1 MLPYFLLG
9 LALLAGAFLT
19 IRWFVKAEPAQVV
32 KALRWALAVVAV
44 VGGLFLIF
52 AGRHV
57 LLLFLLPALLPFL
70 MRSRVLWR
78 RAKAAAGPSPG
89 QTSVVTTRFIR
100 MVLDHDSGEMSG
112 EILEGTFA
120 GRQLVQMDEAELAAL
135 WRECRAADGQSAAV
149 LEAYLDR
156 ALGEAWREAA
166 GAGPGGE
173 TAGGPAD
180 GPGGMSREDAY
191 EILGLEPGASDSDIR
206 EAHRRLMQKVHPDH
220 GGSNYLAAKINRA
233 KELLL
238 GE

>member
-9 LALLAGAFLT
+9 LALLTGALLT
-19 IRWFVKAEPAQVV
+19 IRWFVNAEPAQVA
-32 KALRWALAVVAV
+32 KAVRWSLAGVAV
-44 VGGLFLIF
+44 AVGLVLIF
-52 AGRHV
+52 AGRQV
-57 LLLFLLPALLPFL
+57 LLFFLLPALLPL
-70 MRSRVLWR
+70 LLRSRALWR
-78 RAKAAAGPSPG
+78 RGKAAAGPSPG
-89 QTSVVTTRFIR
+89 RTSEVTTRFLR

-112 EILEGTFA
+112 EILEGAFA
-120 GRQLVQMDEAELAAL
+120 GRELGQLDEAELVAL

-156 ALGEAWREAA
+156 TLGADWREAA
-166 GAGPGGE
+166 GAAAGGE
-173 TAGGPAD
+173 AAAGPE
-180 GPGGMSREDAY
+180 GMSRQDAY

-206 EAHRRLMQKVHPDH
+206 DAHRRLMQKVHPDH

>member
-9 LALLAGAFLT
+9 LALLAGALLSL
-19 IRWFVKAEPAQVV
+19 RWFVNAEPAQVA
-32 KALRWALAVVAV
+32 KALRWTLVAAAVVV
-44 VGGLFLIF
+44 GLFLVF

-57 LLLFLLPALLPFL
+57 LLFFLLPALLPL
-70 MRSRVLWR
+70 LLRSRAIWQ

-89 QTSVVTTRFIR
+89 RTSEVTTRFLR

-112 EILEGTFA
+112 EILEGAFA
-120 GRQLVQMDEAELAAL
+120 GRELGELDEAELIAL
-135 WRECRAADGQSAAV
+135 WRECRAADAQSAAV

-166 GAGPGGE
+166 GAAAGGGAGGG
-173 TAGGPAD
+173 AGGPE
-180 GPGGMSREDAY
+180 GMSRQDAY
-191 EILGLEPGASDSDIR
+191 EILGLEPGASDTDIR
-206 EAHRRLMQKVHPDH
+206 DAHRRLMQKVHPDH
-220 GGSNYLAAKINRA
+220 GGSNYLASKINRA

>member
-9 LALLAGAFLT
+9 LALLAGGLLSL
-19 IRWFVKAEPAQVV
+19 RWFVNAEPAQVA
-32 KALRWALAVVAV
+32 KALRWSLLGAAVAV
-44 VGGLFLIF
+44 GLVLIF
-52 AGRHV
+52 VGRHV
-57 LLLFLLPALLPFL
+57 LLFFLLPALLPFL
-70 MRSRVLWR
+70 LRSRTLWR
-78 RAKAAAGPSPG
+78 RAKAAAGPAPG
-89 QTSVVTTRFIR
+89 RSSEVTTRFLR

-112 EILEGTFA
+112 EVQEGAFA
-120 GRQLVQMDEAELAAL
+120 GRELAQLDQAELIAL
-135 WRECRAADGQSAAV
+135 WRECRAADAQSAAV

-156 ALGEAWREAA
+156 TLGADWREAA
-166 GAGPGGE
+166 GAGGGE
-173 TAGGPAD
+173 SAGGAE
-180 GPGGMSREDAY
+180 GMSRQDAY

>member
-9 LALLAGAFLT
+9 LALLAGALLSL
-19 IRWFVKAEPAQVV
+19 RWFVNAEPAQVA
-32 KALRWALAVVAV
+32 KALRWTLVAAAVVV
-44 VGGLFLIF
+44 GLFLVF

-57 LLLFLLPALLPFL
+57 LLFFLLPALLPL
-70 MRSRVLWR
+70 LLRSRAIWQ

-89 QTSVVTTRFIR
+89 RTSEVTTRFLR

-112 EILEGTFA
+112 EILEGAFV
-120 GRQLVQMDEAELAAL
+120 GRELGELDEAELIAL
-135 WRECRAADGQSAAV
+135 WRECRAADAQSAAV

-166 GAGPGGE
+166 GAAAGGGAGGG
-173 TAGGPAD
+173 AGGPE
-180 GPGGMSREDAY
+180 GMSRQDAY
-191 EILGLEPGASDSDIR
+191 EILGLEPGASDTDIR
-206 EAHRRLMQKVHPDH
+206 DAHRRLMQKVHPDH
-220 GGSNYLAAKINRA
+220 GGSNYLASKINRA

>member
-1 MLPYFLLG
+1 MLPYYILG
-9 LALLAGAFLT
+9 MALLVGGFLA
-19 IRWFVKAEPAQVV
+19 IRWFVSAQPAQVL
-32 KALRWALAVVAV
+32 KALRWALIVIAVVV
-44 VGGLFLIF
+44 GLFMVF

-57 LLLFLLPALLPFL
+57 LLFFLLPALLPFL
-70 MRSRVLWR
+70 MRSRMLWR
-78 RAKAAAGPSPG
+78 RAKAAAGPAPG

-112 EILEGTFA
+112 EILEGAFA

-166 GAGPGGE
+166 GVGGE
-173 TAGGPAD
+173 TAGGPE
-180 GPGGMSREDAY
+180 GMSREDAF

-233 KELLL
+233 KELLM

>member
-9 LALLAGAFLT
+9 LALLAGAFLAV
-19 IRWFVKAEPAQVV
+19 RWFVTAEPAQVV
-32 KALRWALAVVAV
+32 KALRWMLIAVAA
-44 VGGLFLIF
+44 GLGLMLIF

-57 LLLFLLPALLPFL
+57 LLFFLLPALLPFL
-70 MRSRVLWR
+70 MRSRAIWR

-89 QTSVVTTRFIR
+89 RTSEVTTRFLR

-112 EILEGTFA
+112 EILEGAFA
-120 GRQLVQMDEAELAAL
+120 GRRLAQLDEAELIAF

-156 ALGEAWREAA
+156 TLGEAWREAA
-166 GAGPGGE
+166 GAGATGSE
-173 TAGGPAD
+173 SAGGAE
-180 GPGGMSREDAY
+180 GMSRQDAF

-238 GE
+238 GH

>member
-9 LALLAGAFLT
+9 LALLAGAFLA
-19 IRWFVKAEPAQVV
+19 IRWFVQAEPAQVV
-32 KALRWALAVVAV
+32 KALRWALIVVAV
-44 VGGLFLIF
+44 VVGLFLIF
-52 AGRHV
+52 AGRH
-57 LLLFLLPALLPFL
+57 LLLFFLLPALLPFL
-70 MRSRVLWR
+70 MRSRAIWR
-78 RAKAAAGPSPG
+78 RAKAAAGPSAG
-89 QTSVVTTRFIR
+89 QVSEVTTRFFR

-112 EILEGTFA
+112 EILEGAFA
-120 GRQLVQMDEAELAAL
+120 GRHLGQLDEAELIAL

-156 ALGEAWREAA
+156 ALGEGWREAA
-166 GAGPGGE
+166 GAGGE
-173 TAGGPAD
+173 SAVGPE
-180 GPGGMSREDAY
+180 GMSREDAY

>member
-9 LALLAGAFLT
+9 LALLAGGLLSL
-19 IRWFVKAEPAQVV
+19 RWFVNAEPAQVA
-32 KALRWALAVVAV
+32 KALRWSLLGAAVAV
-44 VGGLFLIF
+44 GLVLIF
-52 AGRHV
+52 VGRHV
-57 LLLFLLPALLPFL
+57 LLFFLLPALLPFL
-70 MRSRVLWR
+70 LRSRTLWR
-78 RAKAAAGPSPG
+78 RAKAAAGPAPG
-89 QTSVVTTRFIR
+89 RTSEVTTRFLR

-112 EILEGTFA
+112 EVQEGAFA
-120 GRQLVQMDEAELAAL
+120 GRELAQLDQAELIAL
-135 WRECRAADGQSAAV
+135 WRECRAADAQSAAV

-156 ALGEAWREAA
+156 TLGADWREAA
-166 GAGPGGE
+166 GAGGGE
-173 TAGGPAD
+173 SAGGAE
-180 GPGGMSREDAY
+180 GMSRQDAY

>member
-9 LALLAGAFLT
+9 LALLAGGFLA

-57 LLLFLLPALLPFL
+57 LLFFLLPALLPFL
-70 MRSRVLWR
+70 MRSRALWR
-78 RAKAAAGPSPG
+78 RAKTAAGPSRG
-89 QTSVVTTRFIR
+89 QISEVTTRFFR

-120 GRQLVQMDEAELAAL
+120 GRQLVQLDEAELAAL

-156 ALGEAWREAA
+156 ALGEAWRKAA

-173 TAGGPAD
+173 AAGGFE
-180 GPGGMSREDAY
+180 GTSREDAY

>member
-9 LALLAGAFLT
+9 LALLVGALLA
-19 IRWFVKAEPAQVV
+19 IRWFVSAEPAQVV
-32 KALRWALAVVAV
+32 KALRWSLVVVAV
-44 VGGLFLIF
+44 VGGVFLIF

-57 LLLFLLPALLPFL
+57 LLLFLLPALFPFL
-70 MRSRVLWR
+70 MRSRALWR

-89 QTSVVTTRFIR
+89 RTSEVTTRFFR
-100 MVLDHDSGEMSG
+100 MVLDHDSGDMSG
-112 EILEGTFA
+112 EILEGAFA
-120 GRQLVQMDEAELAAL
+120 GRQLAQMDEAELIAL
-135 WRECRAADGQSAAV
+135 WRECRATDGQSAAV

-173 TAGGPAD
+173 TAGGHE
-180 GPGGMSREDAY
+180 GMNREDAY

-238 GE
+238 GA

>member
-9 LALLAGAFLT
+9 LALFAGVLLSL
-19 IRWFVKAEPAQVV
+19 RWFVNAEPAQVA
-32 KALRWALAVVAV
+32 KALRWTLVGAAVV
-44 VGGLFLIF
+44 VGLVLVF

-57 LLLFLLPALLPFL
+57 LLFFLLPALVPLL
-70 MRSRVLWR
+70 LRSRTLWR
-78 RAKAAAGPSPG
+78 RAKAAAGPAPG
-89 QTSVVTTRFIR
+89 RTSEVTTRFLR

-112 EILEGTFA
+112 EILEGAFA
-120 GRQLVQMDEAELAAL
+120 GRELAQLDQAELIAL
-135 WRECRAADGQSAAV
+135 WRECRAADAQSAAV

-156 ALGEAWREAA
+156 TLGTDWREAA
-166 GAGPGGE
+166 GAAGGE
-173 TAGGPAD
+173 AAAGPE
-180 GPGGMSREDAY
+180 GMSRQDAY

-206 EAHRRLMQKVHPDH
+206 DAHRRLMQKVHPDH

>member
-9 LALLAGAFLT
+9 LALLAGALLSL
-19 IRWFVKAEPAQVV
+19 RWFVNAEPAQVA
-32 KALRWALAVVAV
+32 KALRWTLVAAAVVV
-44 VGGLFLIF
+44 GLFLVF

-57 LLLFLLPALLPFL
+57 LLFFLLPALLPL
-70 MRSRVLWR
+70 LLRSRAIWQ

-89 QTSVVTTRFIR
+89 RTSEVTTRFLR

-112 EILEGTFA
+112 EILEGAFA
-120 GRQLVQMDEAELAAL
+120 GRELGELDEAELIAL
-135 WRECRAADGQSAAV
+135 WRECRAADAQSAAV

-166 GAGPGGE
+166 GAAAGGGAD
-173 TAGGPAD
+173 TGAGGPE
-180 GPGGMSREDAY
+180 GMSRQDAY

-220 GGSNYLAAKINRA
+220 GGSNYLASKINRA

-238 GE
+238 GD

>member
-9 LALLAGAFLT
+9 LALLAGAFLAV
-19 IRWFVKAEPAQVV
+19 RWFVTAEPAQVV
-32 KALRWALAVVAV
+32 KALRWMLIAVAA
-44 VGGLFLIF
+44 GLGLLLIF

-57 LLLFLLPALLPFL
+57 LLFFLLPALLPFL
-70 MRSRVLWR
+70 MRSRAIWR

-89 QTSVVTTRFIR
+89 RTSEVTTRFLR

-112 EILEGTFA
+112 EILEGAFA
-120 GRQLVQMDEAELAAL
+120 GRRLAQLDEAELIAF

-156 ALGEAWREAA
+156 TLGEAWREAA
-166 GAGPGGE
+166 GAGGAGSE
-173 TAGGPAD
+173 SAGGAE
-180 GPGGMSREDAY
+180 GMSRQDAF

-238 GE
+238 GH

>member
-1 MLPYFLLG
+1 MLPYYILG
-9 LALLAGAFLT
+9 VALLVGGFLA
-19 IRWFVKAEPAQVV
+19 IRWFISAQPAQVL
-32 KALRWALAVVAV
+32 KALRWALIVFAVVV
-44 VGGLFLIF
+44 GLFMVF

-57 LLLFLLPALLPFL
+57 LLFFLLPALLPFL
-70 MRSRVLWR
+70 MRSRMLWR

-89 QTSVVTTRFIR
+89 RTSEVTTRFFR
-100 MVLDHDSGEMSG
+100 MVLDHDSGDMSG
-112 EILEGTFA
+112 EILEGAFA
-120 GRQLVQMDEAELAAL
+120 GRQLAQMDEAELIAL

-173 TAGGPAD
+173 TAGGPE
-180 GPGGMSREDAY
+180 GMSREDAY
-191 EILGLEPGASDSDIR
+191 EILGIEPGASDSDIR

-233 KELLL
+233 KELLQ

>member
-9 LALLAGAFLT
+9 LALLTGAVLT
-19 IRWFVKAEPAQVV
+19 ARWFVNAEPAQVAR
-32 KALRWALAVVAV
+32 ALRWSLAGVAVAAGLALA
-44 VGGLFLIF
+44 F

-57 LLLFLLPALLPFL
+57 LLLFVLPALLPFL
-70 MRSRVLWR
+70 LRSRALWR
-78 RAKAAAGPSPG
+78 RGKAAAGPSPG
-89 QTSVVTTRFIR
+89 RTSEVTTRFLR

-112 EILEGTFA
+112 EILEGAFA
-120 GRQLVQMDEAELAAL
+120 GRELAQLDQAELIAL
-135 WRECRAADGQSAAV
+135 WRECRAADAQSAAV

-156 ALGEAWREAA
+156 TLGADWREAA
-166 GAGPGGE
+166 GAAGGE
-173 TAGGPAD
+173 AAAGPE
-180 GPGGMSREDAY
+180 GMSRQDAY

>member
-9 LALLAGAFLT
+9 LALLAGALLSL
-19 IRWFVKAEPAQVV
+19 RWFVNAEPAQVA
-32 KALRWALAVVAV
+32 KALRWTLVAAAVVV
-44 VGGLFLIF
+44 GLFLVF

-57 LLLFLLPALLPFL
+57 LLFFLLPALLPL
-70 MRSRVLWR
+70 LLRSRAIWQ

-89 QTSVVTTRFIR
+89 RTSEVTTRFLR

-112 EILEGTFA
+112 EILEGAFA
-120 GRQLVQMDEAELAAL
+120 GRELGELDEAELIAL
-135 WRECRAADGQSAAV
+135 WRECRAADAQSAAV

-166 GAGPGGE
+166 GAAAGGGAGGG
-173 TAGGPAD
+173 AGGPE
-180 GPGGMSREDAY
+180 GMSRQDAY

-206 EAHRRLMQKVHPDH
+206 DAHRRLMQKVHPDH
-220 GGSNYLAAKINRA
+220 GGSNYLASKINRA

>member
-1 MLPYFLLG
+1 MLPYYILG
-9 LALLAGAFLT
+9 VALLVGGFLA
-19 IRWFVKAEPAQVV
+19 IRWFISAQPAQVL
-32 KALRWALAVVAV
+32 KALRWALIVTAVIV
-44 VGGLFLIF
+44 GLFMVF

-57 LLLFLLPALLPFL
+57 LLFFLLPALLPFL
-70 MRSRVLWR
+70 MRSRMLWR

-112 EILEGTFA
+112 EILEGAFA

-135 WRECRAADGQSAAV
+135 WRECRATDGQSAAV

-173 TAGGPAD
+173 TAGGPPD

-191 EILGLEPGASDSDIR
+191 EILGIEPGASDSDIR

>member
-9 LALLAGAFLT
+9 LALLAGAILA
-19 IRWFVKAEPAQVV
+19 IRWFVTAEPAQVI
-32 KALRWALAVVAV
+32 KALRWMLIAVAAAL
-44 VGGLFLIF
+44 GLLLIF

-57 LLLFLLPALLPFL
+57 LLFFLLPALLPFL
-70 MRSRVLWR
+70 LRSRAIWR

-89 QTSVVTTRFIR
+89 QASEVTTRFLR

-112 EILEGTFA
+112 EILEGAFA
-120 GRQLVQMDEAELAAL
+120 GRRLAQLDEAELIAF

-156 ALGEAWREAA
+156 TLGEAWREAA
-166 GAGPGGE
+166 GAGGAGSE
-173 TAGGPAD
+173 SAGGAD
-180 GPGGMSREDAY
+180 GMSREDAF

-206 EAHRRLMQKVHPDH
+206 EAHRRLMQKIHPDH

-238 GE
+238 GD

>member
-9 LALLAGAFLT
+9 LALLVGALLA
-19 IRWFVKAEPAQVV
+19 IRWFVSAEPARVV
-32 KALRWALAVVAV
+32 KALRWSLVVVAV
-44 VGGLFLIF
+44 VGGVFLIF

-70 MRSRVLWR
+70 MRSRALWR

-89 QTSVVTTRFIR
+89 RTSEVITRFLR
-100 MVLDHDSGEMSG
+100 MVLDHDSGDMSG
-112 EILEGTFA
+112 EILEGAFA
-120 GRQLVQMDEAELAAL
+120 GRQLTQMDEAELIAL

-173 TAGGPAD
+173 TAGGHE
-180 GPGGMSREDAY
+180 GMNREDAY

-238 GE
+238 GA

>member
-9 LALLAGAFLT
+9 LALLAGAILAA
-19 IRWFVKAEPAQVV
+19 RWFVNAEPAQVV
-32 KALRWALAVVAV
+32 KALRWTLIAVAV
-44 VGGLFLIF
+44 VLGLFLIF

-57 LLLFLLPALLPFL
+57 LLFFLLPALLPFL
-70 MRSRVLWR
+70 MRSRAIWR

-89 QTSVVTTRFIR
+89 QTSEVTTRFLR
-100 MVLDHDSGEMSG
+100 MMLNHDTGEMSG
-112 EILEGTFA
+112 EILEGAFA
-120 GRQLVQMDEAELAAL
+120 GRRLEQLDEAELIAL

-156 ALGEAWREAA
+156 TLGEAWRETA
-166 GAGPGGE
+166 GAGGE
-173 TAGGPAD
+173 SASSPE
-180 GPGGMSREDAY
+180 GMSREDAF

-238 GE
+238 GD

>member
-1 MLPYFLLG
+1 MLPYYILG
-9 LALLAGAFLT
+9 VALLVGGFLA
-19 IRWFVKAEPAQVV
+19 IRWFISAQPAQVL
-32 KALRWALAVVAV
+32 KALRWALIVFAVVV
-44 VGGLFLIF
+44 GLFMVF

-57 LLLFLLPALLPFL
+57 LLFFLLPALLPFL
-70 MRSRVLWR
+70 MRSRMLWR

-89 QTSVVTTRFIR
+89 RTSEVTTRFFR
-100 MVLDHDSGEMSG
+100 MVLDHDSGDMSG
-112 EILEGTFA
+112 EILEGAFA
-120 GRQLVQMDEAELAAL
+120 GRQLAQMDEAELIAL

-173 TAGGPAD
+173 TAGGPPD

-191 EILGLEPGASDSDIR
+191 EILGIEPGASDSDIR

-233 KELLL
+233 KELLQ